1 MQITLKASLVALL
14 KDMVK
19 DCDDLCDL
27 MQTDKEIFKTHNP
40 EEIMASNNKKS
51 ILMNQ
56 ISAVANEV
64 NALPT
69 SDPKNDFIQNLEL
82 AAVSAAPASQKE
94 LLEILDQLK
103 HSLPLCNEHANLNSR
118 IVASTLNT
126 MAKLW
131 EKLSNLKENNFLYDN
146 KGNTAR

>member
-1 MQITLKASLVALL
+1 MQITLKTSLIASL
-14 KDMVK
+14 KDMAK
-19 DCDDLCDL
+19 NCDDLCDL
-27 MQTDKEIFKTHNP
+27 MKNDKDIFKSHNP
-40 EEIMASNNKKS
+40 EEIMDSNNKKS
-51 ILMNQ
+51 ILINQ

-64 NALPT
+64 NALPS
-69 SDPKNDFIQNLEL
+69 SDPKKDFIQNLEL

-103 HSLPLCNEHANLNSR
+103 HSLPLCNDYANLNSR

-131 EKLSNLKENNFLYDN
+131 EKLSNLNENNFLYDS
-146 KGNTAR
+146 KGNTSR

>member
-1 MQITLKASLVALL
+1 MQITLKTSLIASL

-27 MQTDKEIFKTHNP
+27 MKKDKDIFKTHNP
-40 EEIMASNNKKS
+40 EAIMASNDKKS
-51 ILMNQ
+51 MLMSQ

-64 NALPT
+64 NALPS

-82 AAVSAAPASQKE
+82 TAINASPAHQQE
-94 LLEILDQLK
+94 LLEILEQLK
-103 HSLPLCNEHANLNSR
+103 QSLPACNEHANLNSR

-131 EKLSNLKENNFLYDN
+131 EKLSSLSENNFLYDS
-146 KGNTAR
+146 KGNTSR